1 VIVLASAAG
10 GTPRRV
16 LGLLQV
22 SWDSALCDRLEAR
35 LRDTLA
41 HMVFMHPWPVL
52 QSTPAPASTVH
63 RCMLHA
69 PAQPSGH
76 TCLVIPSVRD

>member
-41 HMVFMHPWPVL
+41 HMFFMHPWPVL
-52 QSTPAPASTVH
+52 
-63 RCMLHA
+63 
-69 PAQPSGH
+69 
-76 TCLVIPSVRD
+76 